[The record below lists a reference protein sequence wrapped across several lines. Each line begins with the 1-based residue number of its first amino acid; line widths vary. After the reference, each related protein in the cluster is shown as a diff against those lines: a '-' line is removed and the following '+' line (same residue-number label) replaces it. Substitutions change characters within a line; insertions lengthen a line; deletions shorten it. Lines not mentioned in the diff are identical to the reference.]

1 MSKYS
6 QTLSNAAD
14 RLVGMAEDA
23 SKLPVIK
30 RAEPATQIMLGLTAV
45 VRELVAKNA
54 ELSNKIKMLE
64 PYADE

>member
-1 MSKYS
+1 
-6 QTLSNAAD
+6 
-14 RLVGMAEDA
+14 MAEDA